1 MIIYGTVGL
10 FRKWIPLSSGML
22 AFVRGLIGGVFLLI
36 LSLFQ
41 KRSLSLGIGKARTAL
56 LMLSGVTLGINWIL
70 LFEAYNHTTVA
81 TATLCYYMQPTIL
94 ILLSPLLFKE
104 RLTLRKGLCALISVG
119 GMVAVSGVLSGTPV
133 GADDLMGMVFGLGAA
148 VLYAVTVILNKKN
161 PVDNVY
167 GKTIVQLFSSTV
179 VLIPYVLLTDSGISS
194 PLSGTAL
201 VMIAVVGIVHT
212 GMAYALYFGS
222 LKGLSS
228 QSVAV
233 LGYIDPVVALV
244 LSAVLLREAM
254 TLLQLVGAGLI
265 LVSALVSELPAK
277 TKGCDEDVTV

>member
-1 MIIYGTVGL
+1 
-10 FRKWIPLSSGML
+10 
-22 AFVRGLIGGVFLLI
+22 
-36 LSLFQ
+36 
-41 KRSLSLGIGKARTAL
+41 
-56 LMLSGVTLGINWIL
+56 MLSGVTLGINWIL